1 MSAKRELPEFNVS
14 GIGAGLLS
22 DYQTLS
28 GIRDELVDA
37 DNQVRP
43 HWRAFLHA
51 IETLGSSELQHRFAA
66 ADRHLRDSGVYYRL
80 YHDAVGAE
88 RSWPLSHVP
97 LILGSGEWSALEAAV
112 IERVAVLET
121 FLQDCYGVGKLV
133 SEGIVPAA
141 IIAGSQEFM
150 RPLVGTTPAGQ
161 AHLRLY
167 AVDLGRAPDGQ
178 WRILQDRAQAP
189 SGAGYALENRIA
201 LARALPDVYRS
212 LEVERLAPFFQS
224 FRAELATHAR
234 QAETRICLLTP
245 GPMNETYF
253 EHAYLARYLGFLLVE
268 GEDLTVRG
276 DALYVRTVSGLKRA
290 EVILRRIDAD
300 YADPLELNARSR
312 LGVPGL
318 LRVVQKGAVVLANS
332 LGAGL
337 IESPGLM
344 GYMPAIGRRILGRDL
359 ALPSSA
365 TWWCGDPKSCDYVI
379 EHLDTLSIA
388 PAFTTMPVVGATSVA
403 SIIAANLDR
412 EARRSLIAALRAQGK
427 DFIGQE
433 IVRLSTMP
441 AWANGQLQPRPFIV
455 RIFVA
460 KTGDGYTVMPGGFC
474 RVSDGTDPRAVSM
487 QFGGRS
493 ADIWVSS
500 EGPVNATSLL
510 PAPDR
515 VAIRRLIGTLP
526 SRAADN
532 LFWLGRYL
540 ERAEATLRILRALLG
555 RVTEAEGAQGLVA
568 QQLLQMLESWGAVT
582 PEQPRTAPGLIVG
595 HVLHRRD
602 STGSL
607 PSLVLA
613 ARGAASVIRDR
624 FSPDAWRAINTLVAL
639 LDDRKLAVTT
649 EAEAFERTNQALQI
663 IAAFSG
669 LAQENMNRLNGWRFL
684 EIGRRIERGIATCRF
699 VRRLAFSDTIA
710 ETLDALLELG
720 DSQITYRLRYIM
732 VPARAPVIDL
742 LVLDAHNPRSVAFQ
756 TEQIGSHLAR
766 LPSNSSDGR
775 LSASESVVTLL
786 LAELKTADAE
796 ILASH
801 DIQRFEDTLMRIS
814 DDMVLRYF
822 THREL
827 PSPSWE
833 ESCYAVRDSSADRM

>member
-1 MSAKRELPEFNVS
+1 MAATRELPELNAS
-14 GIGAGLLS
+14 IAGAGLLS
-22 DYQTLS
+22 DYQPLPGT
-28 GIRDELVDA
+28 RDEMVDG
-37 DNQVRP
+37 DGQVRP
-43 HWRAFLHA
+43 HWTSFLRAVEA
-51 IETLGSSELQHRFAA
+51 LGPAELQHRFAA
-66 ADRHLRDSGVYYRL
+66 ADRHLRDSGVYYRV
-80 YHDAVGAE
+80 YDDAVGAE
-88 RSWPLSHVP
+88 RSWPLSHIP
-97 LILGSGEWSALEAAV
+97 LILGPDEWRALEAAV
-112 IERVAVLET
+112 VERVTVLEAL
-121 FLQDCYGVGKLV
+121 LQDCYGVGKLV
-133 SEGIVPAA
+133 SEGVVPAA
-141 IIAGSQEFM
+141 VIAGSPEFM
-150 RPLVGTTPAGQ
+150 RPLVGMKPAGH

-178 WRILQDRAQAP
+178 WRVLQDRAQAP

-212 LEVERLAPFFQS
+212 LEIERLAPFFQS
-224 FRAELATHAR
+224 FRAELVAHAG
-234 QAETRICLLTP
+234 QAESRICLLTP

-290 EVILRRIDAD
+290 EVIWRRIDAD
-300 YADPLELNARSR
+300 YADPLELNSRSR
-312 LGVPGL
+312 LGVPGF

-344 GYMPAIGRRILGRDL
+344 GYMPAVGRRILGRDL

-365 TWWCGDPKSCDYVI
+365 TWWCGDPKSRDHVI
-379 EHLDTLSIA
+379 ENLDALSIG
-388 PAFTTMPVVGATSVA
+388 PAFTTVPTAGAA
-403 SIIAANLDR
+403 SATAIIGANLDR
-412 EARRSLIAALRAQGK
+412 PARAALIAALRSQGK

-433 IVRLSTMP
+433 IVRLTTMP
-441 AWANGQLQPRPFIV
+441 AWANRQLQPRPFIV

-460 KTGDGYTVMPGGFC
+460 KTADGFTVMPGGFC

-487 QFGGRS
+487 QVGGRS
-493 ADIWVSS
+493 ADVWVASD
-500 EGPVNATSLL
+500 GPVNATTLL
-510 PAPDR
+510 PAPDH

-555 RVTEAEGAQGLVA
+555 RVTEAEGVKGLVA
-568 QQLLQMLESWGAVT
+568 QQLLRLLEAWGAVS
-582 PEQPRTAPGLIVG
+582 PEPPRTAPGLIVG

-613 ARGAASVIRDR
+613 ARGAAAVIRDR
-624 FSPDAWRAINTLVAL
+624 FSPDAWRTINTLVAL

-649 EAEAFERTNQALQI
+649 EAEAFERTNQALQM

-699 VRRLAFSDTIA
+699 VRQLAFSDAIA

-720 DSQITYRLRYIM
+720 DSQITYRIRYIM
-732 VPARAPVIDL
+732 VPACAPVIDL
-742 LVLDAHNPRSVAFQ
+742 LVLDPNNPRSVAFQ
-756 TEQIGSHLAR
+756 MEQIGGHLAR
-766 LPSNSSDGR
+766 LPSNASDGR

-796 ILASH
+796 NLGKA
-801 DIQRFEDTLMRIS
+801 DVERFEKALMRIS

-827 PSPSWE
+827 PSAAW
-833 ESCYAVRDSSADRM
+833 DGD